1 MSEESEYSVLV
12 GVTGEVLFWWLITYA
27 VWLATLS
34 SFTASELAV
43 AAACTLP
50 CALVAPLAR
59 RANGG
64 SWRFRLGWLRWVAW
78 VARDVPVQ
86 TVEAWRYALIPR
98 RRRAVLTAVP
108 MPTED
113 DRAAAGRRAASTL
126 CFATTPGTVVCDS
139 DARLNRVLLHR
150 LGHAQGG
157 LEGAVQR

>member
-1 MSEESEYSVLV
+1 MPGGSDHL
-12 GVTGEVLFWWLITYA
+12 GWGRAAGEILLWWLITYA

-34 SFTASELAV
+34 SFTASELVV

-64 SWRFRLGWLRWVAW
+64 NWRFRSGWLRWLVI

-86 TVEAWRYALIPR
+86 TVEAWRYAVIPG
-98 RRRAVLTAVP
+98 RRRAVLTVVP
-108 MPTED
+108 LPTED
-113 DRAAAGRRAASTL
+113 ERAAAGRRAVSTL
-126 CFATTPGTVVCDS
+126 CFAITPGTVVCDS
-139 DARLNRVLLHR
+139 DARLDRVLLHR
-150 LGHAQGG
+150 LGQAQGR